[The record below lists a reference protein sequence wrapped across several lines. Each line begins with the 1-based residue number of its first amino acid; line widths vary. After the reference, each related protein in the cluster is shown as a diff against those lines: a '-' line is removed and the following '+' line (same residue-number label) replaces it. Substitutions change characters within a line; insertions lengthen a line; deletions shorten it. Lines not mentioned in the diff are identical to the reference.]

1 MADHPL
7 AYDESTKRLYLDLFT
22 EIAILEHL
30 VRQRFEPQHFAD
42 LRSVDFAVLNY
53 FVRLGKNSE
62 KLQTLAWCFQVETA
76 AVRATVSEL
85 AARRLVEI
93 DWVDGFECVFVTE
106 GGRAKHAEAIADV
119 APDITEIMSE
129 FDHADLHITTETLKE
144 IRRTFDNLPDR

>member
-1 MADHPL
+1 MADNAL
-7 AYDESTKRLYLDLFT
+7 AYDEDTKRLYLDLFT
-22 EIAILEHL
+22 EIAIIEHL

-53 FVRLGKNSE
+53 FVRLGKDSE
-62 KLQTLAWCFQVETA
+62 KVQTLAWCFQVETV
-76 AVRATVSEL
+76 AVRATVAEL
-85 AARRLVEI
+85 AVRRLVEV

-106 GGRAKHAEAIADV
+106 AGRAKHAEAIADV

-129 FDHADLHITTETLKE
+129 FDYADLRITTNTLKE